1 MEKKDKKVL
10 EDLKENAKETVEKVK
25 DYAKEVKS
33 TVKENHDFRKFAVR
47 VKRINSKIF
56 NFDMMLHGIFDQST
70 MTLTYQVKDEF
81 HENEMIE
88 ITGKTYQVVS
98 VAKNSIMVP
107 IILEGVKQEIECKVA
122 TLQPTNLAE

>member
-10 EDLKENAKETVEKVK
+10 EDLKENAEETVEKDK

-107 IILEGVKQEIECKVA
+107 IILEGVQQEIECKVA
-122 TLQPTNLAE
+122 TLQSTNLAE